1 MQVITKALSL
11 LLLFAAIS
19 QDCFAQRTED
29 HFMRRRVVNR
39 IDLEE
44 KINFPL
50 IRQEIGYQDERS
62 EFVYREGIV
71 KALLAGLEKGTYV
84 AYDPDNYR
92 EAWSAQEV
100 EDRILEFENAYN
112 QGSDIPDWEM
122 ENEASDIDE
131 FEGDDWVEDEWVTD
145 DFETGNDFPD
155 ESIAN
160 GGDQEVDL
168 ANFEMVLQFV
178 EDWIYDKKLSDVVY
192 DIQYVEILWVDPSG
206 ALPEKV
212 LAVFKW
218 DDIAETLDQTQWIN
232 RFNSAQNMSVKQ
244 LFDLRIFHS
253 YFIDVSGEGMN
264 SLEEA
269 EKWRQRMVE
278 FESHLY
284 SN

>member
-71 KALLAGLEKGTYV
+71 KALLSGLEKGTYV

-122 ENEASDIDE
+122 ENETSGIDE